1 MVNRLLTMG
10 CSFSCNAHPEVLQ
23 EKLKDIE
30 VDNWSRHSCG
40 NEHIMRSVIF
50 ACYKHYKKYK
60 TYDNLYVIVQWSG
73 LHRVEKL
80 VTKKETIEFNDY
92 LKNAEV
98 TPIANWSVWDA
109 LPKSKRKRESGW
121 LFGTGWFHLPI
132 WKKWFQTVETD
143 EFAFIRTMESILTL
157 QHFFKSKN
165 IEHKMILMENIFND
179 YSVDYFKG
187 ATIAEPDSQDS
198 GVLWNHLSG
207 KIIEE
212 REWAAWTEEYDDTIS
227 KNTPLFKDKFPNATH
242 LWDMIDWSKWW
253 LYENDLVENGGIA
266 EWTLFEGSKP
276 WSTEDDV
283 QHPSMENRKLFTEQI
298 LLEDIEKWK

>member
-23 EKLKDIE
+23 EKLSNIE

-40 NEHIMRSVIF
+40 NKHIMRSVIF
-50 ACYKHYKKYK
+50 ACYKHYQKYK

-80 VTKKETIEFNDY
+80 VTKKETIEYNDY
-92 LKNAEV
+92 VKNAEV
-98 TPIANWSVWDA
+98 TPIVNWDDWENGI
-109 LPKSKRKRESGW
+109 KKSGW

-132 WKKWFQTVETD
+132 WKRWFQTIETD

-198 GVLWNHLSG
+198 GVLWNHLS
-207 KIIEE
+207 KE
-212 REWAAWTEEYDDTIS
+212 DSVDNVS

-253 LYENDLVENGGIA
+253 LYENDIVENGGIS

>member
-23 EKLKDIE
+23 EKLSNIE

-40 NEHIMRSVIF
+40 NKHIMRSVIF

-80 VTKKETIEFNDY
+80 VTKKETIEYNDY
-92 LKNAEV
+92 VKNAEV
-98 TPIANWSVWDA
+98 TPIVNWDDWENGI
-109 LPKSKRKRESGW
+109 KKSGW

-132 WKKWFQTVETD
+132 WKRWFQTIETD

-198 GVLWNHLSG
+198 GVLWNHLS
-207 KIIEE
+207 KE
-212 REWAAWTEEYDDTIS
+212 DSVDNVS

-253 LYENDLVENGGIA
+253 LYENDIVENGGIS

>member
-1 MVNRLLTMG
+1 MG

-23 EKLKDIE
+23 EKLSNIE

-40 NEHIMRSVIF
+40 NKHIMRSVIF
-50 ACYKHYKKYK
+50 ACYKHYQKYK

-80 VTKKETIEFNDY
+80 VTKKETIEYNDY
-92 LKNAEV
+92 VKNAEV
-98 TPIANWSVWDA
+98 TPIVNWGDWDNGI
-109 LPKSKRKRESGW
+109 KESGW

-132 WKKWFQTVETD
+132 WKRWFQTIETD

-198 GVLWNHLSG
+198 GVLWNHLS
-207 KIIEE
+207 KE
-212 REWAAWTEEYDDTIS
+212 DSVDNVS

-253 LYENDLVENGGIA
+253 LYENDIVENGGIS

>member
-10 CSFSCNAHPEVLQ
+10 CSFSCNAYPEVLQ
-23 EKLKDIE
+23 EKLSNVE
-30 VDNWSRHSCG
+30 LDNWSRHSCG
-40 NEHIMRSVIF
+40 NKHIMRSVIF
-50 ACYKHYKKYK
+50 ACYKHYQKYK

-80 VTKKETIEFNDY
+80 VTKKETIEYNDY
-92 LKNAEV
+92 VKNAEV
-98 TPIANWSVWDA
+98 TPIVNWDDWENGI
-109 LPKSKRKRESGW
+109 KKSGW

-132 WKKWFQTVETD
+132 WKRWFQTIETD

-198 GVLWNHLSG
+198 GVLWNHLS
-207 KIIEE
+207 KE
-212 REWAAWTEEYDDTIS
+212 DSVDNVS

-253 LYENDLVENGGIA
+253 LYENDIVENGGIS

>member
-1 MVNRLLTMG
+1 MG
-10 CSFSCNAHPEVLQ
+10 CSFSCNSHPEILQ
-23 EKLKDIE
+23 NIMDDIE

-50 ACYKHYKKYK
+50 ACYKHYQEYK

-92 LKNAEV
+92 VKNAEV
-98 TPIANWSVWDA
+98 TPIVNWRDWDNEI
-109 LPKSKRKRESGW
+109 KESGW

-132 WKKWFQTVETD
+132 WKKWFQTIETD

-165 IEHKMILMENIFND
+165 IENKMILMENIFND
-179 YSVDYFKG
+179 YSVDYYKG
-187 ATIAEPDSQDS
+187 ATISEPDSQDS
-198 GVLWNHLSG
+198 GVLWNHLS
-207 KIIEE
+207 KV
-212 REWAAWTEEYDDTIS
+212 DSVDNVS

-242 LWDMIDWSKWW
+242 LWDMVDWSKWF
-253 LYENDLVENGGIA
+253 LYENDLIENGGIA
-266 EWTLFEGSKP
+266 EWCLFEGNEP

-283 QHPSMENRKLFTEQI
+283 QHPSMENRELFTRKI
-298 LLEDIEKWK
+298 LLNDIRKWNEFRK

>member
-23 EKLKDIE
+23 EKLSNIE

-50 ACYKHYKKYK
+50 ACYKHYKQYK

-80 VTKKETIEFNDY
+80 VTKKETIEYNDY
-92 LKNAEV
+92 VKNAEV
-98 TPIANWSVWDA
+98 TPIVNWDDWENGI
-109 LPKSKRKRESGW
+109 KKSGW

-132 WKKWFQTVETD
+132 WKRWFQTIETD

-165 IEHKMILMENIFND
+165 IENKMILMENIFND

-187 ATIAEPDSQDS
+187 ATIDEPDSQDS
-198 GVLWNHLSG
+198 GVLWNHLS
-207 KIIEE
+207 KE
-212 REWAAWTEEYDDTIS
+212 DSVDNVS
-227 KNTPLFKDKFPNATH
+227 KNTPLFKEKFPNATH

-253 LYENDLVENGGIA
+253 LYENDIVENGGIS

>member
-23 EKLKDIE
+23 EKLSNVE

-50 ACYKHYKKYK
+50 ACYKHYQKYK

-80 VTKKETIEFNDY
+80 VTKKETIEYNDY
-92 LKNAEV
+92 VKNAEV
-98 TPIANWSVWDA
+98 TPIVNWGDWDNGI
-109 LPKSKRKRESGW
+109 KESGW

-132 WKKWFQTVETD
+132 WKRWFQTIETD

-198 GVLWNHLSG
+198 GVLWNHLS
-207 KIIEE
+207 KE
-212 REWAAWTEEYDDTIS
+212 DSVDNVS

-253 LYENDLVENGGIA
+253 LYENDIVENGGIS

>member
-10 CSFSCNAHPEVLQ
+10 CSFSCNAYPEVLQ
-23 EKLKDIE
+23 EKLRNIE

-109 LPKSKRKRESGW
+109 LPMSKRKRESGW

-198 GVLWNHLSG
+198 GVLWNYLSG
-207 KIIEE
+207 KITEE
-212 REWAAWTEEYDDTIS
+212 REWSAYNEGASDTIS
-227 KNTPLFKDKFPNATH
+227 KDTPLFKDKFPNATH

-253 LYENDLVENGGIA
+253 LYENDLIENGGIS

-283 QHPSMENRKLFTEQI
+283 QHPSMENRKLFTEKV